1 MQAGINAAA
10 TLFERG
16 AAQHIA
22 IVCGERQI
30 SYGELAGRVARA
42 AHAWQKAGLAPDDR
56 VLVLAPDG
64 IEWVEAYLGAIWAG
78 GVPIGANP
86 RAPLPELAPVLA
98 ESGARYAWVAPQL
111 APSVQAIA
119 GAMPHGPT
127 VVTAAAVPGTVDWY
141 GLLAAARRIAPVP
154 RRARDAALWIS
165 TSGTTGRPKAVIHMQ
180 TVTAPCDAF
189 ARELLGASAD
199 DRFYA
204 TSKLTFAYA
213 LANSFFAGLRLGA
226 TVILDEEWPNAERV
240 AAMAERHRPTL
251 LFSVPT
257 LYRGMLQ
264 AGVAERL
271 ARCGVRHY
279 VSAGEA
285 LPPVLC
291 DGWRERTGKV
301 PWSGYGTSETLCLM
315 LYSEDGG
322 RLRPTPLTRMRFPEG
337 STGLPQRI
345 LVEHPAIA
353 AGYWERPDDQ
363 RDAFVDEAFRP
374 GDLFLRHDDGLEFV
388 GRNDDLLKIA
398 GQWVS
403 TQWVEQHL
411 QAACGDALQTL
422 AAVGVTTSEGLG
434 GIAVFA
440 IAVPE
445 LEEQA
450 RGRLQAAIAGLP
462 GHKRPRWVHW
472 VESLPQTATGKLQRS
487 RLAELHRR
495 AVEAAGSTQ
504 RRAHA
509 DSVG

>member
-1 MQAGINAAA
+1 MQSGMNAAA
-10 TLFERG
+10 ALLERG
-16 AAQHIA
+16 DAQRIA
-22 IVCGERQI
+22 IVCGERQVT
-30 SYGELAGRVARA
+30 YGELADRVARA
-42 AHAWQKAGLAPDDR
+42 AQAWQAAGLAPDDR
-56 VLVLAPDG
+56 AMVLAPDG
-64 IEWVEAYLGAIWAG
+64 IEWAEAYLGAIWAG

-86 RAPLPELAPVLA
+86 RVPLTELAPVLA
-98 ESGARYAWVAPQL
+98 ESQARYAWVAPAL
-111 APSVQAIA
+111 APGVQAMA
-119 GAMPHGPT
+119 GAMQGGPA
-127 VVTAAAVPGTVDWY
+127 VVTPASVPGTVDWNA
-141 GLLAAARRIAPVP
+141 LLAAARPIAPVP
-154 RRARDAALWIS
+154 RQPHDAALWIS

-199 DRFYA
+199 DRLYA

-291 DGWRERTGKV
+291 DGWRERTGRA

-315 LYSEDGG
+315 LYSEDGR
-322 RLRPTPLTRMRFPEG
+322 RLRPTPLTQVRFPEA

-353 AGYWERPDDQ
+353 AGYWQRPDDQ
-363 RDAFVDEAFRP
+363 RDAFRDGAFRP

-388 GRNDDLLKIA
+388 GRNDDLLKVA

-411 QAACGDALQTL
+411 QGACGDALQTL
-422 AAVGVTTSEGLG
+422 AAVGVTTAEGLG
-434 GIAVFA
+434 GIAAFV
-440 IAVPE
+440 IAVPG
-445 LEEQA
+445 LETQA
-450 RGRLQAAIAGLP
+450 HQRLQAAIADLP

-487 RLAELHRR
+487 RLVELHQR
-495 AVEAAGSTQ
+495 AVEGGSSP

-509 DSVG
+509 GAPG